1 MLNILWKLNKE
12 MILIKILLKKD
23 HQKNNYHKQNK
34 NCIQKIMKKLL
45 KVLSIFNL
53 KALIWEKK
61 DYKNKIKN
69 KIRIKINLNIEVKIN
84 S

>member
-1 MLNILWKLNKE
+1 
-12 MILIKILLKKD
+12 
-23 HQKNNYHKQNK
+23 
-34 NCIQKIMKKLL
+34 MKKLL

>member
-1 MLNILWKLNKE
+1 
-12 MILIKILLKKD
+12 
-23 HQKNNYHKQNK
+23 
-34 NCIQKIMKKLL
+34 MKKLL

-53 KALIWEKK
+53 KALIWGKK